1 VTHKD
6 EPHDPELT
14 ELASEWPGWRF
25 FRSKRSDDKLGAP
38 YAARRRVLTYE
49 EREKGLC
56 NRLPHGFA
64 EDDMQALKDQL
75 AAQSQIE
82 AGLQQSAT
90 P

>member
-1 VTHKD
+1 MKD
-6 EPHDPELT
+6 DPELA

-25 FRSKRSDDKLGAP
+25 FRSRRSDDKLGAP
-38 YAARRRVLTYE
+38 YAARRRVLTYQ
-49 EREKGLC
+49 EREKGLF

-75 AAQSQIE
+75 AKQAEIE
-82 AGLQQSAT
+82 ADLRKSAT